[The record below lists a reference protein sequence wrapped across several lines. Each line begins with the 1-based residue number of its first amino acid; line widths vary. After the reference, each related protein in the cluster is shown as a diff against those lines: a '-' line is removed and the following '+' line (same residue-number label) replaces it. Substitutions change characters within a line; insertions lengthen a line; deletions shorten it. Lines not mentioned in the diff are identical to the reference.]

1 MRKKSLLAVAI
12 SAAAL
17 ASLSAGPAFAGEIT
31 GPPGTIGDVGSAPG
45 KQTPIKTR
53 GVAASA
59 CAFNGLNDFVQGQV
73 DRITQNYGTNKK
85 LGISIEEGGFPG
97 TDCNPT
103 RAG

>member
-31 GPPGTIGDVGSAPG
+31 GPPGTVGERFSAPG
-45 KQTPIKTR
+45 TPTTIQTR
-53 GVAASA
+53 GVAASE

-85 LGISIEEGGFPG
+85 LGIPIEECGFPG

-103 RAG
+103 G

>member
-1 MRKKSLLAVAI
+1 MRKQSLFAVAV

-17 ASLSAGPAFAGEIT
+17 TGLSAGPAFAGEIT
-31 GPPGTIGDVGSAPG
+31 GPPGTVGERFSAPG
-45 KQTPIKTR
+45 TATPIKTP

-59 CAFNGLNDFVQGQV
+59 CSFNGLNDFVDGHV
-73 DRITQNYGTNKK
+73 LAITQNYGTNKK

-97 TDCNPT
+97 TGCNPT

>member
-1 MRKKSLLAVAI
+1 MHKKSLLAVAVCVT
-12 SAAAL
+12 AL
-17 ASLSAGPAFAGEIT
+17 AGLTAAPAFAGEIT
-31 GPPGTIGDVGSAPG
+31 GPPGTVGVVGSAPG
-45 KQTPIKTR
+45 KDTGIR
-53 GVAASA
+53 GNARSE

-97 TDCNPT
+97 TNCNPT